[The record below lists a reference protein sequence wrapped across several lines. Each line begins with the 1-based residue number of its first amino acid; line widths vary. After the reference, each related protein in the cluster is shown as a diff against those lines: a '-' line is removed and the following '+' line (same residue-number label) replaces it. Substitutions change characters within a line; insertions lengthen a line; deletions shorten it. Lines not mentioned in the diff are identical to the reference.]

1 MLSLPEDTVTRVQ
14 RKRASKPDKGSGEE
28 GKMTKLM
35 RGLELIIELK
45 TIQAVT
51 LLVSMSTQSWQFC
64 QPPRVLFSPVCCKQ
78 DKTQKWENEIE
89 NPTGRVSQMLCSR
102 YSICS
107 LHILAQ
113 WPSFSSPP
121 VEIKQRAQWQVE
133 TESVYKRGESTEASV
148 SDLSHR
154 GVCWAR
160 EWMKRPQCGLPA
172 GPKVGMLDAC
182 SGSLRAVRDTGKR
195 RWLKRA
201 RPHDQDTCEH
211 GVLAKKH
218 SHRQT
223 AIASEHS
230 RGNWRRLHRK
240 WQRGAT

>member
-14 RKRASKPDKGSGEE
+14 RKRASKADKGSGEE

-78 DKTQKWENEIE
+78 DKTQKWGGGGRGGGGKRE

-133 TESVYKRGESTEASV
+133 TERREHWSISEWFESPGSVLSTRVNEKTTV
-148 SDLSHR
+148 WVVR
-154 GVCWAR
+154 
-160 EWMKRPQCGLPA
+160 RPEGWDVRCVLRFAACG
-172 GPKVGMLDAC
+172 
-182 SGSLRAVRDTGKR
+182 
-195 RWLKRA
+195 
-201 RPHDQDTCEH
+201 
-211 GVLAKKH
+211 
-218 SHRQT
+218 
-223 AIASEHS
+223 S
-230 RGNWRRLHRK
+230 RHRK
-240 WQRGAT
+240 EALTETCTATRPGHVWTRCAG